1 MFKRIS
7 AICLMIVMIA
17 SVAVPIGL
25 SANGA
30 GDLST
35 AAVREYT
42 VPPDGIVIIDP
53 ELVALAGEAIPSN
66 PQCDVVLAA
75 INAQR
80 SAAGLSALNKTG
92 DLATAAYIRAKEQ
105 EQLFSHT
112 RPNGSDWWTVN
123 SSVCFGEC
131 LSKGYSADS
140 VTIAWMNSP
149 AHKAVI
155 MDGSYKTAGIGI
167 YQAGDGTIYIALE
180 TGY

>member
-1 MFKRIS
+1 MVKRIS
-7 AICLMIVMIA
+7 AILIMLVMIA
-17 SVAVPIGL
+17 SVAVPIM
-25 SANGA
+25 SNGAA

-53 ELVALAGEAIPSN
+53 ELVALAGDPIPNN
-66 PQCDVVLAA
+66 PQCDEVLAA

-80 SAAGLSALNKTG
+80 SAAGLSPLNKTG
-92 DLATAAYIRAKEQ
+92 DLMAAAYIRAKEQ

-131 LSKGYSADS
+131 LSKGYSSAA
-140 VTIAWMNSP
+140 VTNAWMNSP
-149 AHKAVI
+149 THKAVI
-155 MDGSYKTAGIGI
+155 MDGSYKTGGIGI
-167 YQAGDGTIYIALE
+167 YQAADGTIYIALE